1 MTLRPIEPAHLLKSI
16 LLLGTVCSFLMIA
29 PIALAA
35 EAPTGTLTVTFEG
48 VKTRTGAVMLSL
60 AGSPEAYDNQA
71 PAAGQAMVPATG
83 ETIIATFSGLAPG
96 RYAIKAFHDVN
107 GDGKMAANPFGMPT
121 EPFAFSNNA
130 HGVMG
135 PAKWPDAS
143 FEVKAG
149 ANAQTISID

>member
-1 MTLRPIEPAHLLKSI
+1 MILPPIRSLKTV
-16 LLLGTVCSFLMIA
+16 LLLGAVCSVLTAA
-29 PIALAA
+29 PAALAA

-48 VKTRTGAVMLSL
+48 VKARTGAIMISL
-60 AGSPEAYDNQA
+60 AGSQAAYEDKA
-71 PAAGQAMVPATG
+71 PPAGQAMVPAAGAAIT
-83 ETIIATFSGLAPG
+83 ATFSGLAPG

-107 GDGKMAANPFGMPT
+107 GDGKMGVNPFGMPT

-143 FEVKAG
+143 FEVKVG
-149 ANAQTISID
+149 ANTQTISID